1 MASIIRDTGEIWSR
15 LFDHRPF
22 IQGEITFFLREFQE
36 KRDDREVE
44 RLFKILE
51 YSTDLKES
59 QLDRTEQLGD
69 CHLPSL
75 KANVDVALSMCERVL
90 QREQNFDSDIALLEN
105 REIRKLEWE
114 KFVNDMSENCEKVN
128 QTFQEKEN
136 EIKEFYIDLERKLH
150 ITP

>member
-1 MASIIRDTGEIWSR
+1 MASIIRDTSEIWSR
-15 LFDHRPF
+15 LFRHRPF

-36 KRDDREVE
+36 KRGDREVE

-51 YSTDLKES
+51 YSTELKES
-59 QLDRTEQLGD
+59 QLDRAEQLGD

-90 QREQNFDSDIALLEN
+90 QREQDFDTDIALQEN

-114 KFVNDMSENCEKVN
+114 KFVNDMSEKCEKVN
-128 QTFQEKEN
+128 QTFDEKEN

-150 ITP
+150 ITS

>member
-105 REIRKLEWE
+105 REIRKSEWE
-114 KFVNDMSENCEKVN
+114 KFVNDMSEKCEKVN

>member
-1 MASIIRDTGEIWSR
+1 M
-15 LFDHRPF
+15 
-22 IQGEITFFLREFQE
+22 
-36 KRDDREVE
+36 E

-51 YSTDLKES
+51 YSTELKEN

-90 QREQNFDSDIALLEN
+90 QREQDFDSDAALYEN
-105 REIRKLEWE
+105 RELRKQEWE
-114 KFVNDMSENCEKVN
+114 RFVNDMSDRCEKVN
-128 QTFQEKEN
+128 ETFAEKEN
-136 EIKEFYIDLERKLH
+136 EIKDFYIDLEKKLH

>member
-1 MASIIRDTGEIWSR
+1 MAAIIKDAGEIWSR

-36 KRDDREVE
+36 RRGDREVE

-51 YSTDLKES
+51 YTTELKED

-90 QREQNFDSDIALLEN
+90 QRAENFNIDKALEEN
-105 REIRKLEWE
+105 RDIRKLEWE
-114 KFVNDMSENCEKVN
+114 RFINDMSDKCQRVD

-136 EIKEFYIDLERKLH
+136 EIKEFYVDLERRLH
-150 ITP
+150 ITS

>member
-1 MASIIRDTGEIWSR
+1 MASVIKDTGEIWSR

-36 KRDDREVE
+36 KRGDREVE
-44 RLFKILE
+44 HLFKILE
-51 YSTDLKES
+51 YSTELKEN

-90 QREQNFDSDIALLEN
+90 QREQDFDSDGALQEN
-105 REIRKLEWE
+105 RERRKLEWE
-114 KFVNDMSENCEKVN
+114 KFVNDMSEKCAKVN
-128 QTFQEKEN
+128 QTFEEKEE
-136 EIKEFYIDLERKLH
+136 EIKEFYMDLERKLH
-150 ITP
+150 ITS

>member
-1 MASIIRDTGEIWSR
+1 M
-15 LFDHRPF
+15 
-22 IQGEITFFLREFQE
+22 
-36 KRDDREVE
+36 E

-51 YSTDLKES
+51 YTTELKED

-90 QREQNFDSDIALLEN
+90 QRAENFNIDKALEEN
-105 REIRKLEWE
+105 RDIRKLEWE
-114 KFVNDMSENCEKVN
+114 RFINDMSDKCQRVD

-136 EIKEFYIDLERKLH
+136 EIKEFYVDLERRLH
-150 ITP
+150 ITS

>member
-1 MASIIRDTGEIWSR
+1 MASIVKDTGEIWSR

-22 IQGEITFFLREFQE
+22 VQGEITFFLREFQE
-36 KRDDREVE
+36 KRGDREVE

-51 YSTDLKES
+51 YSTELKES

-90 QREQNFDSDIALLEN
+90 QREQNFDSDKALRQN
-105 REIRKLEWE
+105 RELRKVEWE
-114 KFVNDMSENCEKVN
+114 AFVNDMSEKCEKVN
-128 QTFQEKEN
+128 QTFEEKEN
-136 EIKEFYIDLERKLH
+136 EIKEFYVDLEKKLN

>member
-1 MASIIRDTGEIWSR
+1 M
-15 LFDHRPF
+15 
-22 IQGEITFFLREFQE
+22 
-36 KRDDREVE
+36 E

-90 QREQNFDSDIALLEN
+90 QKEQDFDSVWIIFKILIKFLE
-105 REIRKLEWE
+105 I
-114 KFVNDMSENCEKVN
+114 F
-128 QTFQEKEN
+128 
-136 EIKEFYIDLERKLH
+136 H
-150 ITP
+150 ICY